1 MNVRCPNCR
10 ALFSSQSDV
19 SGKTLR
25 CPKCENRF
33 RVPDS
38 EAEPDVAAPIQA
50 ETPSEQGPF
59 AVPPEFGFVPS
70 IRSAPQRDQ
79 LTGNIGSGRAAS
91 ASSSGPGFSFFGLV
105 LALFPVMFLAV
116 FLGTLLAWEVEK
128 AIAKSEIQQAEEKVK
143 DSLKE
148 IRKSLEHR

>member
-1 MNVRCPNCR
+1 
-10 ALFSSQSDV
+10 
-19 SGKTLR
+19 
-25 CPKCENRF
+25 
-33 RVPDS
+33 
-38 EAEPDVAAPIQA
+38 
-50 ETPSEQGPF
+50 
-59 AVPPEFGFVPS
+59 
-70 IRSAPQRDQ
+70 
-79 LTGNIGSGRAAS
+79 
-91 ASSSGPGFSFFGLV
+91 LV